1 MKITKTQ
8 LKRLIKEELQA
19 TLEETS
25 LFGGTGGISDWFR
38 GKMDKRPHQQE
49 PEEAP
54 EEPAAESG
62 EEIDAQIGMDYAK
75 YDRLAGSLFNKFKR
89 DMSYGERES
98 LAQGELYA
106 GDQASRILDQHPSD
120 WRPYEYGPQAE
131 KHVERTLHKILK
143 RKIDRYQSEV
153 MASASRQR

>member
-8 LKRLIKEELQA
+8 LKQIIKEELQA
-19 TLEETS
+19 TLDE
-25 LFGGTGGISDWFR
+25 GIFDWFK
-38 GKMDKRPHQQE
+38 GKPSPE

-54 EEPAAESG
+54 ELPAGQTAAESG